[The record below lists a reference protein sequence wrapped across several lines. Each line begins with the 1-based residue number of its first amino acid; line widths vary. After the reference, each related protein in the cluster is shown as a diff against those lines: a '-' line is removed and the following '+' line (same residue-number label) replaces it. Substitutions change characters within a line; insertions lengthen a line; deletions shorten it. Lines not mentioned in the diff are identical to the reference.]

1 MSLKNSQNTV
11 KRRRLRIR
19 KRVLGSV
26 ECPRLALHFSGKHLY
41 AQCINDD
48 KGETLAYLST
58 AVGKNSSEF
67 KVNIESVS
75 TFGHEFGK
83 LASEKG
89 IVRVVFDRGVKK
101 YHGRVKAFADAVRE
115 EGIKF

>member
-1 MSLKNSQNTV
+1 MSLKNDQNTI

-19 KRVLGSV
+19 KRVLGTV
-26 ECPRLALHFSGKHLY
+26 DCPRLSLHFSCKHLY

-48 KGETLAYLST
+48 KGESLVYLST
-58 AVGKNSSEF
+58 VSGKSSVNFKINLASVSEF
-67 KVNIESVS
+67 
-75 TFGHEFGK
+75 GHQFGK

-115 EGIKF
+115 EGVKF